1 MNLHQG
7 NRGILSRFRAFLQD
21 EGDGNVLVELA
32 LAGPVLMILLTAMF
46 SASMAIYSYE
56 QLGEGV
62 FAGAQTLQDGRGM
75 ETNGDPCLTAAN
87 AVVAN
92 LPNFSGNFSYTVTLW
107 TGTSSY
113 TTYGPFSGSGNAGA
127 TCSGGYTN
135 MTENEPAQLTV
146 SYQYTWFPVFGKS
159 LGTGNLT
166 KTVTVMVE

>member
-1 MNLHQG
+1 MNQQNG
-7 NRGILSRFRAFLQD
+7 TRGMISRVRAFLRH
-21 EGDGNVLVELA
+21 EREGNVLVELA

-75 ETNGDPCLTAAN
+75 ESNGDPCLTAAN
-87 AVVAN
+87 AVVSN
-92 LPNFSGNFSYTVTLW
+92 LPNFSGTFTYTVTIY
-107 TGTSSY
+107 TGASTS
-113 TTYGPFSGSGNAGA
+113 TAYGPFSGTGNAGA
-127 TCSGGYTN
+127 TCTSGYAN
-135 MTENEPAQLTV
+135 MTEAQPAQLTV
-146 SYQYTWFPVFGKS
+146 SYQYQWFPVFGKS